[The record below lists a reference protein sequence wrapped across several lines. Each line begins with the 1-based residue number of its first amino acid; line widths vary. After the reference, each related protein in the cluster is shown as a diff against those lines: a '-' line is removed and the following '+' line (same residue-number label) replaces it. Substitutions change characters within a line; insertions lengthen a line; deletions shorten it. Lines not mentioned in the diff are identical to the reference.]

1 MAGVSSVRSFKEAK
15 EILAR
20 ETLGTVIITAL
31 DDGEYRVNKK
41 GGREATAAYT
51 SDLTDAVGTGIAM
64 YQKGA
69 W

>member
-1 MAGVSSVRSFKEAK
+1 MAGVASVRSLKEAR
-15 EILAR
+15 EILKR
-20 ETLGTVIITAL
+20 ETQGVVVIEVH
-31 DDGEYRVNKK
+31 DCGEYRVNKK

-64 YQKGA
+64 YKKGA